1 MDFSRLPSLAA
12 FAHIAQHG
20 SFTKAAAEMGVSR
33 AALSQSLKALE
44 EQLSVKLIYRTTR
57 EMSLTEEGQRLFDQL
72 RPALGAIEQAVRD
85 VGETNAAPSGL
96 LRVNTSRIAA
106 RNLLEP
112 HLSEFFSRFPQLKL
126 ELVMDDGLSNIIA
139 EGCDA
144 GIRMGESLAAH
155 VVAVPI
161 SPMLEMAVVA
171 SPQYF
176 ERHGVPATPADL
188 ATHDCVAYRHT
199 SSGAIFRWEFSSPEA
214 KGHSFVVE
222 PQGTLITNDD
232 DSMIRAALQGAG
244 LVQHVDIAVR
254 RELADGLLI
263 RVLREWC
270 KPFAG
275 FYLYVPTRERMPPK
289 VRVLMDF
296 LVEKRELLPAPGQEP
311 SNHTTRKSGQRSLAS
326 SRSNRT

>member
-1 MDFSRLPSLAA
+1 MDPSKLPSLAW
-12 FAHIAQHG
+12 FAHIAHHG

-33 AALSQSLKALE
+33 AALSQNLKTLE
-44 EQLSVKLIYRTTR
+44 EQLNVKLIYRTTR

-72 RPALGAIEQAVRD
+72 RPALGAIEQAVRG
-85 VGETNAAPSGL
+85 VGEANAAPSGI

-106 RNLLEP
+106 RNLVEP
-112 HLSEFFSRFPQLKL
+112 HLAEFFTRYPQLRL
-126 ELVMDDGLSNIIA
+126 ELVMDDGFSNIIA
-139 EGCDA
+139 DGCDA
-144 GIRMGESLAAH
+144 GIRMGESLAAN

-171 SPQYF
+171 APEYF
-176 ERHGVPATPADL
+176 KRHGVPATPADL
-188 ATHDCVAYRHT
+188 AKHDCVAYRHT
-199 SSGAIFRWEFSSPEA
+199 SSGAIFRWEFSSPGA
-214 KGHSFVVE
+214 NGHSFVVE

-254 RELADGLLI
+254 RQLSDGSLV

-275 FYLYVPTRERMPPK
+275 FYLYVPSRDRMPPK
-289 VRVLMDF
+289 VRAFRDF
-296 LVEKRELLPAPGQEP
+296 LIEKRDLLETERKQARDV
-311 SNHTTRKSGQRSLAS
+311 SVKSGR
-326 SRSNRT
+326 RRR

>member
-1 MDFSRLPSLAA
+1 MDPSKLPL
-12 FAHIAQHG
+12 FAWFAQIARHG

-33 AALSQSLKALE
+33 AALSQNLKTLE
-44 EQLSVKLIYRTTR
+44 DQLNVKLIYRTTR

-72 RPALGAIEQAVRD
+72 QPALGAIEQAVRG
-85 VGETNAAPSGL
+85 VGEANSAPAGL

-106 RNLLEP
+106 RSLIEP
-112 HLSEFFSRFPQLKL
+112 HLAELFARYPELKL
-126 ELVMDDGLSNIIA
+126 ELVMDDGFSNIIA
-139 EGCDA
+139 DGCDA

-171 SPQYF
+171 SPEYF
-176 ERHGVPATPADL
+176 RTRGVPETPADL
-188 ATHDCVAYRHT
+188 TKHDCVAYRHS
-199 SSGAIFRWEFSSPEA
+199 SSGAVFRWEFTSPEA
-214 KGHSFVVE
+214 DGHAFVVE

-254 RELADGLLI
+254 QQLDDGSLV
-263 RVLREWC
+263 RVLRDWC

-275 FYLYVPTRERMPPK
+275 FYLYVPSRDRMPPK
-289 VRVLMDF
+289 VRAFTDF
-296 LVEKRELLPAPGQEP
+296 LIEKRDVIATTKRTGKRP
-311 SNHTTRKSGQRSLAS
+311 SVRLKRQKR
-326 SRSNRT
+326 